1 MILGYVPSASTQKGF
16 YSDKAKVRSKLIT
29 QGSEAT
35 NQYTRVLA
43 KYAEKAYL
51 NANNPSS
58 ISSQSVNLQTRIV
71 VKDFNTVFVYDP
83 NGKVVFTES
92 TYLTIE
98 IIGARKE
105 VEEQMFNEKQ
115 KREVIAAQQVANE
128 LQHLMKHARGR
139 GLTPSLSFAHFDTER
154 TGFVDVPMLINGCA
168 KLGIGLTQPVGE
180 LVIQLIGGI
189 GSTYLNMRDL
199 EGFIN
204 NKPDEEVFE
213 KMKKGSKSSH
223 SSSLS
228 QKLSASA
235 SQTLGMADDQS
246 ESSAKRKSRSRASV
260 SVDKIRQERNAVAT
274 QQRVAYTDSD
284 LFDDDGIP
292 QEEPLQKKY
301 NKKLPPSSNP
311 PLMELPAPLSAYSI
325 NRPKESAQDLPAWAT
340 KRQKRALRELQRTHA
355 TWSKKEEQS
364 VEPPPPP
371 AENEQTTG
379 ENEGEEE
386 LKYVDSQG
394 QHEQGDMDGN
404 ISPDL
409 QRQES
414 PSYGRSQSLS
424 RQGSRSGS
432 RSSTRGSTRQMSRQG
447 SRQMS
452 RQGSRGGIK
461 SRGGQNDDVVVPTLQ
476 NLTEEL
482 SAEEGNARACQ
493 DDMLHVD
500 HGVMM
505 TYRVIKGRG
514 SNQALKLH
522 EENRNLRDKSILEL
536 RQRNLQRIMIENEEE
551 PLYGEGADKI
561 IHDGMEEEGK
571 DKKWVTFTIVV
582 IPDLFM
588 TTDTMGTYLD
598 PIVQKYPL
606 ARIVLVGLPGLPYTH
621 WPRGWVLNADL
632 HARSIAVLL
641 NHLKTSDNVNMWS
654 PVPDEPVVFM
664 AFGTGV
670 QSLSRFIYQL
680 LPAMTWLQPHV
691 HAVISVN
698 GYSKMT
704 KNSKRICKELR
715 EGMLT
720 ASAPEVNELV
730 TSLHFFDGFLA
741 REGRDETLKK
751 FWSTRRGMI
760 DNSRL
765 PQPGMG
771 TQSTQNLQ
779 HAGMGYRGV
788 LEQLRGLLIGPDDPE
803 ALASF
808 LYTKIPLMVIQCTE
822 DVFVEPQVAAQIFSD
837 KNLAPFG
844 RKVVEDLDSFL
855 TPGAVYLNWIRGG
868 HEVIQERS
876 TFLLAC
882 LSNVAQQL
890 GLRPTDED
898 KGDGYVYVN
907 PYDVETNDND
917 NVDME
922 EIMKKPT
929 DVDDEDEAAPPAT
942 ELVVEVEEKTP
953 EFSNNDLIGVFKNA
967 LEKKKESENMEEAVV
982 EVSPPDDDDDNP
994 VENDEDDTDLT
1005 DEEKARKNERRA
1017 KDKAARKA
1025 NIEIRKKRD
1034 EENRR
1039 KLEMDA
1045 LHEKQRRFAENK
1057 LRLAEMKRMAR
1068 EDELS
1073 LFAMEY
1079 QYEVEQQ
1086 VKNALVAREKSQ
1098 EIMAMRRAEAVKKV
1112 EDTLAME
1119 RSRRLEERRLK
1130 SEELTKQMESEEL
1143 TLSGQKEG
1151 GYNANPEDGAKG
1163 ILLACQRL
1171 LRDFMECKQKLM
1183 ESMKRQATIEEKTHM
1198 FRDQK
1203 FKLDSEIRKLRQAIQ
1218 LVSKDSLMSGMGIS
1232 KQETD
1237 ELVAQ
1242 LGHKEESFRE
1252 FCMVGRVREE
1262 QLASANRSVIG
1273 LKNALKK
1280 CETLMI
1286 EKLQDMETKEK
1297 AYVKQIRQMK
1307 MDVEHFVLKKDHLR
1321 TKRGMQKDRLDSLGI
1336 ERKRLK
1342 THTALFVDSDVLMEG
1357 VMQRV
1362 ATKTLKKHL
1371 KGCYAKCEEEIEDYD
1386 KQIAEIQVNI
1396 QTEAS
1401 KQEKVIRDCNR
1412 LSVGVRLFTQ
1422 GLKMVQKHSLA
1433 TVLQDLNRRED
1444 EATRLEKRRQ
1454 DVSEVDRSL
1463 VMKTAKTLVDKIRK
1477 KDPELR
1483 DNEERMFVGLD
1494 LILYPDEYS
1503 SLSATQLEEMKFDP
1517 SYQCLLEQP
1526 ALERIKK
1533 LPGKLALAMPFLSTQ
1548 DEINAHRLINKF
1560 YREKGE
1566 DYFKKADYFSSEPE
1580 EDFNASVETSDTADS
1595 SLMSISAL
1603 KDNSIYLT
1611 AKEMHE
1617 AEIVHDILVKESLRS
1632 ALRAAAPGEVLTLE
1646 QKQFIAIDKIL
1657 APHLYTTAELAANR
1671 RDGSLVNSYIENG
1684 KLNGA
1689 DLNYNTFPKNS
1700 IDPPNDGDKYDDLR
1714 DKYMNGELL
1723 TDFDDIKCPFNE
1735 EELMKIRVMDIVD
1748 VQNDANPEV
1757 MRCRLLLDKYY
1768 VHDDET
1774 LYGHRRLKGMQKI
1787 SAELHGAMV
1796 KIGDSDD
1803 ESSVTSL
1810 SSLAKGDT
1818 KVKLKSTGDDDDD
1831 DNDSMASDDDRIK
1844 RKWGSWEVVHPA
1856 CHSVE
1861 SQNQYFQVATYSS
1874 TRDHPASY
1882 AVRDEEE
1889 DDPFS
1894 IFEPFEVDDEPKP
1907 NFEEKIKEGVGVLTS
1922 APQRS
1927 TKKNRNKWLIVK
1939 SIEALAQTEPKV
1951 CQGKV
1956 ILLHSDEKKN
1966 LLEEKETTLNARTS
1980 RSHKFEIPDI
1990 DSCRVLNLCVSI
2002 TYQGSFGNR
2011 GYRLGRVAASLFKLP
2026 KLDAS
2031 LPGKKKKNSDE
2042 QTVPLAV
2049 GYTPYDLQSPNL
2061 PESFGRIVIVH
2072 DPKTK
2077 PIAPGMYQ
2085 LVLGAATTTK
2095 YSVEVSC
2102 NYAQNALS
2110 IIDPLVI
2117 KAKEMQSRLPLC
2129 LTEMEDLQE
2138 GLRLAER
2145 KLAVIRKMIVEAEAE
2160 THRCQRSIQIVGE
2173 KLARDDETMEYTED
2187 ERRDLMKEQS
2197 ILEVEFAQWAM
2208 IYGTRCK
2215 EKEDVKEGIKMM
2227 HTFNRERQL
2236 EKINIK
2242 DTLVAY
2248 RRDLPACIAL
2258 LRSYQEAANVAM
2270 TLNTTVQGKG
2280 ATVES
2285 TDSIKANG
2293 SMAARI
2299 QTPADIVRRQHKRE
2313 GWDSLTLEEQQWLM
2327 LDQAMVP
2334 HKYEWLREK
2343 EEEEIFKRMQMGKKK
2358 KKKKK
2363 FNAAIEAFR
2372 MDKLEIEQV
2381 LVQPFSM
2388 LNRHEISVRKL
2399 LTKYHD
2405 DPEIIKRKRQ
2415 QSVFGFDPHRA
2426 ERTRAKPKGLM
2437 TKQEMEWAS
2446 IDKVLHP
2453 EVWAYY
2459 HHDDDA
2465 RNFLDK
2471 KAAEA
2476 KLAEKTPGELNA
2488 NIGGISSRV
2497 ATAKSRGATGTK
2509 KRTPAIAEGDEGQGP
2524 DSESHP
2530 IDDSATNNNGR
2541 TTEETKEPV
2550 TSASAFAKILDL
2562 GDGSIEHEAA
2572 NRKGS
2577 ALLGDI
2583 ARDAHKKIQIE
2594 NKKNS
2599 AKWVC
2604 PYNKDKVIQ
2613 IWKVHNPQLLNNEEE
2628 RHVYKLLQKYN
2639 GQYGVYLE
2647 LLMQSKARMAKGG
2660 SHEGSHVQW
2669 DKKGRT
2675 APTDVDDRARA
2686 VMRELDRA
2694 IANKNFWMDS
2704 VVLHTNDQRFPTEV
2718 LRVQLEEE
2726 LDSILMDQVRERE
2739 RMERLSAAQKGENDE
2754 TDSEDEEDS
2763 DDSDEEGTVNELT
2776 MSKVQARAARREK
2789 RRVNAKEDS
2798 LQQEVHKARKQINTR
2813 DLSGVAL
2820 EEAKIL
2826 NKLGV
2831 LGCLACRS
2839 NPCKWEPT
2847 VDEEVCTLRKKEL
2860 MDEIERV
2867 RSDTECL
2874 VWDSTVPLSA
2884 QLGGGISFSRE
2895 DILHEL
2901 AYEAREIDRRI
2912 HLNLIDKE
2920 LHDCYNTRKEY
2931 VEVKHLHGYSTVLWI
2946 NNARKALSARQDR
2959 LVALNIANEVVD
2971 DILETM
2977 LEGWHFGERESKYQ
2991 LAGFVPSVKPEGKM
3005 KAGQEQVQAV
3015 GIAAKKAKDRRKAK
3029 MKGIVTPTAM
3039 RGVLNEKLR
3048 PMENDLLKDQEDKRI
3063 AKEGTDHKL
3072 RLDTTEQ
3079 TLKFGLFM
3087 LTLMYFRAMTFLSRE
3102 KKSWG
3107 EEDDI
3112 ANVNNKG
3119 AEFTEERAKM
3129 NEEEAKLVA
3138 RKKKMDVIMARA
3150 VEGEAR
3156 KKARE
3161 DQERREAVQ
3170 KLQAIVRRQRR
3181 EKESINCLQRLYRG
3195 HLGRKAARRWAMKRA
3210 ELTAIN
3216 ALMNAAATCLQRVWR
3231 GYLARVRAIET
3242 RAEMAY
3248 FIALMRTQEA
3258 DTDEKE
3264 YWETHPLQRAKR
3276 NVREFVNNQFRADH
3290 AFKTLGAPGLGD
3302 KFDDG
3307 DED

>member
-1 MILGYVPSASTQKGF
+1 ML
-16 YSDKAKVRSKLIT
+16 
-29 QGSEAT
+29 SE
-35 NQYTRVLA
+35 
-43 KYAEKAYL
+43 
-51 NANNPSS
+51 S
-58 ISSQSVNLQTRIV
+58 SVNIETKIV
-71 VKDFNTVFVYDP
+71 VKEFNTVFVYDP

-115 KREVIAAQQVANE
+115 KREVTAAQQVANE
-128 LQHLMKHARGR
+128 LQQLMKHARGR
-139 GLTPSLSFAHFDTER
+139 GLSPALSFAHFDTER
-154 TGFVDVPMLINGCA
+154 TGFIDVPMLINGCA
-168 KLGIGLTQPVGE
+168 KLGIGVTQPVGE
-180 LVIQLIGGI
+180 LVLQLIGGI

-204 NKPDEEVFE
+204 NTPDLEVFE
-213 KMKKGSKSSH
+213 KFKKGSSS
-223 SSSLS
+223 SKSSLS

-235 SQTLGMADDQS
+235 SNTMDTTGGQDRS
-246 ESSAKRKSRSRASV
+246 EASSRRGKSRLRATS
-260 SVDKIRQERNAVAT
+260 SVDNSRHENNCIAR
-274 QQRVAYTDSD
+274 QQRLAHTESMN
-284 LFDDDGIP
+284 FDDENEGIP
-292 QEEPLQKKY
+292 QDEPFTKPY
-301 NKKLPPSSNP
+301 NPNLPPSSNP
-311 PLMELPAPLSAYSI
+311 PLMELPAPLAAYSI
-325 NRPKESAQDLPAWAT
+325 NRPKEGAMDLPPWAT
-340 KRQKRALRELQRTHA
+340 KRQKRALREMQRTHE
-355 TWSKKEEQS
+355 TWRKKEEEEAAES
-364 VEPPPPP
+364 LLP
-371 AENEQTTG
+371 AKESQDI
-379 ENEGEEE
+379 EGEDE
-386 LKYVDSQG
+386 LKYVDSRD
-394 QHEQGDMDGN
+394 EGDGDAVAAGTE
-404 ISPDL
+404 L
-409 QRQES
+409 QRHDS
-414 PSYGRSQSLS
+414 SQSVRRPLS
-424 RQGSRSGS
+424 RQSSRGDTRTGSRRGS
-432 RSSTRGSTRQMSRQG
+432 RT
-447 SRQMS
+447 
-452 RQGSRGGIK
+452 GSRGGSRGGNK
-461 SRGGQNDDVVVPTLQ
+461 SRGGGRPDLPAVPTLQ
-476 NLTEEL
+476 NLSEEL
-482 SAEEGNARACQ
+482 LTADEANARACQ

-505 TYRVIKGRG
+505 TFRVVKGRG

-522 EENRNLRDKSILEL
+522 EENRDLLNKSKLEV
-536 RQRNLQRIMIENEEE
+536 RQRNLQRIVAENEEE
-551 PLYGEGADKI
+551 PVYGEGADKI
-561 IHDGMEEEGK
+561 VHDGMEEEGK

-588 TTDTMGTYLD
+588 TTDTMGAYLD

-641 NHLKTSDNVNMWS
+641 NHLKTSNNTALWS
-654 PVPDEPVVFM
+654 PIPDEPVVFM
-664 AFGTGV
+664 AFGTGM
-670 QSLSRFIYQL
+670 QSLSRFVYQL

-691 HAVISVN
+691 HAIISVN

-715 EGMLT
+715 EGILT
-720 ASAPEVNELV
+720 ATAPEVNELV
-730 TSLHFFDGFLA
+730 TSLHFFDDFLA

-760 DNSRL
+760 DKSKL
-765 PQPGMG
+765 PNPGMG
-771 TQSTQNLQ
+771 TQTTQNLQ
-779 HAGMGYRGV
+779 HAGMGYKGV

-803 ALASF
+803 ALSSF

-822 DVFVEPQVAAQIFSD
+822 DVFVEPQVAAQIFSQ
-837 KNLAPFG
+837 KNLDPFG
-844 RKVVEDLDSFL
+844 RRVVEELDDFL
-855 TPGAVYLNWIRGG
+855 SPGAVYMNWIRGG
-868 HEVIQERS
+868 HEIIQERG

-890 GLRPTDED
+890 GLRPMAED
-898 KGDGYVYVN
+898 RPDDYVYVN

-922 EIMKKPT
+922 EIMKNSSGGH
-929 DVDDEDEAAPPAT
+929 E
-942 ELVVEVEEKTP
+942 EEKKALDNSP
-953 EFSNNDLIGVFKNA
+953 PDEESKEVFSNDNLMGVFKNA
-967 LEKKKESENMEEAVV
+967 LEKKKEDEIEAKQEVVETKSSIEQESENAK
-982 EVSPPDDDDDNP
+982 DDDDD
-994 VENDEDDTDLT
+994 DEDGDLT
-1005 DEEKARKNERRA
+1005 EEKKLKKNERRA

-1025 NIEIRKKRD
+1025 NIEIRQKRD

-1039 KLEMDA
+1039 QQEMDA
-1045 LHEKQRRFAENK
+1045 LHEKQRKFAEK
-1057 LRLAEMKRMAR
+1057 KQRLVEMNRMAR

-1086 VKNALVAREKSQ
+1086 VKHALVAREKSQ
-1098 EIMAMRRAEAVKKV
+1098 EIMAMRRAQAVKKV
-1112 EDTLAME
+1112 EDTLALE
-1119 RSRRLEERRLK
+1119 RSRRLEERRMK
-1130 SEELTKQMESEEL
+1130 SEQLTQQMEAEEL

-1151 GYNANPEDGAKG
+1151 GYDASPDDGAKG

-1183 ESMKRQATIEEKTHM
+1183 ESMKRQSSIEQKTHM

-1203 FKLDSEIRKLRQAIQ
+1203 FKLDNEIRKLRQAIQ
-1218 LVSKDSLMSGMGIS
+1218 LISKDSLMSGMGIA
-1232 KQETD
+1232 KQETE
-1237 ELVAQ
+1237 ELVSQ
-1242 LGHKEESFRE
+1242 LGYKEESFRE
-1252 FCMVGRVREE
+1252 FCMVGTVREE

-1273 LKNALKK
+1273 LKNALKS
-1280 CETLMI
+1280 CESLMI
-1286 EKLQDMETKEK
+1286 EKLQKMEHQEK
-1297 AYVKQIRQMK
+1297 SYVRQIRQMK
-1307 MDVEHFVLKKDHLR
+1307 MDVEHFVLKKDHIR
-1321 TKRGMQKDRLDSLGI
+1321 AKRGHHKERLESLGL

-1342 THTALFVDSDVLMEG
+1342 THTDKFVDSDVLMEG

-1371 KGCYAKCEEEIEDYD
+1371 KSCYAKCESEIEEFD
-1386 KQIAEIQVNI
+1386 KEIADIQVNI
-1396 QTEAS
+1396 QHEAS

-1412 LSVGVRLFTQ
+1412 VSVGIRLFTQ

-1433 TVLQDLNRRED
+1433 TVLDDLNRREE
-1444 EATRLEKRRQ
+1444 EAARLEKRRQ
-1454 DVSEVDRSL
+1454 DVSDVNQSL

-1483 DNEERMFVGLD
+1483 DKKERQFVGID
-1494 LILYPDEYS
+1494 LVLYPDEYS
-1503 SLSATQLEEMKFDP
+1503 HLSATQFEEMKFDP

-1533 LPGKLALAMPFLSTQ
+1533 LPGQLALAMPFLSTV
-1548 DEINAHRLINKF
+1548 DEIHAHRLINF
-1560 YREKGE
+1560 YYREKGE
-1566 DYFKKADYFSSEPE
+1566 DYYKKADYFSSEPE
-1580 EDFNASVETSDTADS
+1580 EDFNASVDTSKTGDS
-1595 SLMSISAL
+1595 SLMSISSL
-1603 KDNSIYLT
+1603 KDNAIYLT

-1617 AEIVHDILVKESLRS
+1617 AEIVHDILVKESLRN
-1632 ALRAAAPGEVLTLE
+1632 ALRASGPGENISME
-1646 QKQFIAIDKIL
+1646 EKQYIAMDKIL
-1657 APHLYTTAELAANR
+1657 SPELYSSGELAANKR
-1671 RDGSLVNSYIENG
+1671 EGSLVKSYLENG

-1689 DLNYNTFPKNS
+1689 DLNYNTFPKSN
-1700 IDPPNDGDKYDDLR
+1700 IDPPKDGDKYDELR
-1714 DKYMNGELL
+1714 EKYNNGELL
-1723 TDFDDIKCPFNE
+1723 TDFDDIKCPFSRD
-1735 EELMKIRVMDIVD
+1735 ELMAIRKMDIVD
-1748 VQNDANPEV
+1748 VQNDPNPEV
-1757 MRCRLLLDKYY
+1757 MRCRVLLDKYY
-1768 VHDDET
+1768 VHEDET

-1787 SAELHGAMV
+1787 SAELHSALEE
-1796 KIGDSDD
+1796 IGDSDD
-1803 ESSVTSL
+1803 ESAVTSL
-1810 SSLAKGDT
+1810 SNEGGGQKKKMNKGEDEEDEE
-1818 KVKLKSTGDDDDD
+1818 DDDD
-1831 DNDSMASDDDRIK
+1831 SVESADDRIK
-1844 RKWGSWEVVHPA
+1844 RKWGSWEVIHPA

-1861 SQNQYFQVATYSS
+1861 SQTQYFQVANYSC
-1874 TRDHPASY
+1874 TRDHPASF
-1882 AVRDEEE
+1882 AVREEADEE
-1889 DDPFS
+1889 DPFA
-1894 IFEPFEVDDEPKP
+1894 IFEPLDVDDVPEQ
-1907 NFEEKIKEGVGVLTS
+1907 NFEEKIKEGVEVLTS
-1922 APQRS
+1922 VPQRS
-1927 TKKNRNKWLIVK
+1927 KKKNRHKWLIVK
-1939 SIEALAQTEPKV
+1939 NVEILAQTDPKV

-1956 ILLHSDEKKN
+1956 VLLHSGEKKT

-1980 RSHKFEIPDI
+1980 RSHKFEIPDL

-2011 GYRLGRVAASLFKLP
+2011 GYRLGRIAASLFKLP
-2026 KLDAS
+2026 KLDGLA
-2031 LPGKKKKNSDE
+2031 KKKKNADE
-2042 QTVPLAV
+2042 QTIPLPI
-2049 GYTPYDLQSPNL
+2049 GYTPYDLQTPNL

-2077 PIAPGMYQ
+2077 PLSPGTYQ

-2095 YSVEVSC
+2095 YSVEISC

-2110 IIDPLVI
+2110 IIDPKVI
-2117 KAKEMQSRLPLC
+2117 EAKEMQSRMPIC

-2145 KLAVIRKMIVEAEAE
+2145 KLGVIRKMIVEAEAE
-2160 THRCQRSIQIVGE
+2160 THRCQRSIQIVCD
-2173 KLARDDETMEYTED
+2173 KLTRDDETMEYTED

-2215 EKEDVKEGIKMM
+2215 EKADVKEGIKMM
-2227 HTFNRERQL
+2227 HSFNRERQL
-2236 EKINIK
+2236 EKIHIK
-2242 DTLVAY
+2242 DTLVDY

-2270 TLNTTVQGKG
+2270 TLNTSVQGKG
-2280 ATVES
+2280 AAVES
-2285 TDSIKANG
+2285 TDTIKANG

-2299 QTPADIVRRQHKRE
+2299 QTPADIVRRQFKRE
-2313 GWDSLTLEEQQWLM
+2313 GWESLTLEEQQWMM
-2327 LDQAMVP
+2327 LDQSLVP

-2343 EEEEIFKRMQMGKKK
+2343 EEEDNFKRMQLGKKK

-2363 FNAAIEAFR
+2363 YNAAIEAYR
-2372 MDKLEIEQV
+2372 MDKLEIDQV

-2388 LNRHEISVRKL
+2388 LNRHEVSVRKL

-2405 DPEIIKRKRQ
+2405 DPEIIKRKRV

-2426 ERTRAKPKGLM
+2426 ERTRAKQKSLM
-2437 TKQEMEWAS
+2437 SKQELEWS
-2446 IDKVLHP
+2446 SVDKVLHP

-2465 RNFLDK
+2465 KMFLDK
-2471 KAAEA
+2471 AAKGA
-2476 KLAEKTPGELNA
+2476 RLAEKGVGGLNV
-2488 NIGGISSRV
+2488 GGLSTRVGTAASTGAHASVSVSSSSSQ
-2497 ATAKSRGATGTK
+2497 APT
-2509 KRTPAIAEGDEGQGP
+2509 I
-2524 DSESHP
+2524 ES
-2530 IDDSATNNNGR
+2530 G
-2541 TTEETKEPV
+2541 
-2550 TSASAFAKILDL
+2550 SASNLSADGETESKEDKPATMASGFAKILDM
-2562 GDGSIEHEAA
+2562 GDSSIEHEAA

-2583 ARDAHKKIQIE
+2583 ARDAHKKIQKE
-2594 NKKNS
+2594 NKLNS
-2599 AKWVC
+2599 SKWVC
-2604 PYNKDKVIQ
+2604 PYSKDKILQ
-2613 IWKVHNPQLLNNEEE
+2613 IWKVHNPQLLNNEQE

-2647 LLMQSKARMAKGG
+2647 MMVSSKARMAKGG

-2669 DKKGRT
+2669 DKTGKA

-2704 VVLHTNDQRFPTEV
+2704 LVLHTNDQRFPTEV

-2726 LDSILMDQVRERE
+2726 LDAILMDQVRERE
-2739 RMERLSAAQKGENDE
+2739 RMEKLSAAQRGENDE

-2763 DDSDEEGTVNELT
+2763 DDSDDDNEGGTQELT

-2789 RRVNAKEDS
+2789 RRTHGKEDT
-2798 LQQEVHKARKQINTR
+2798 LQQEVHKAKKQINTQK
-2813 DLSGVAL
+2813 LSGLAL
-2820 EEAKIL
+2820 EEAKTL
-2826 NKLGV
+2826 NALGV
-2831 LGCLACRS
+2831 MGCLACRS

-2847 VDEEVCTLRKKEL
+2847 VDEDVCTARKKEL
-2860 MDEIERV
+2860 LDEIERV
-2867 RSDTECL
+2867 RSDTECI
-2874 VWDSTVPLSA
+2874 VWESTVALSA
-2884 QLGGGISFSRE
+2884 QLGGGMSFTRQ
-2895 DILHEL
+2895 DLLDEL
-2901 AYEAREIDRRI
+2901 AFEAREIDRRI

-2931 VEVKHLHGYSTVLWI
+2931 VEVKHLHGYSTVLWV

-2977 LEGWHFGERESKYQ
+2977 LEGWHFGERESKYL
-2991 LAGFVPSVKPEGKM
+2991 LAGFVPSVKKDGHM
-3005 KAGQEQVQAV
+3005 KSGQEQVQAV
-3015 GIAAKKAKDRRKAK
+3015 GISAKKAKERRKAK
-3029 MKGIVTPTAM
+3029 MKGIITPTAM
-3039 RGVLNEKLR
+3039 RGKLEEKLR
-3048 PMENDLLKDQEDKRI
+3048 PMENDLLKDMEDKRI
-3063 AKEGTDHKL
+3063 AKEGTDHKR

-3112 ANVNNKG
+3112 ANVNKKG
-3119 AEFTEERAKM
+3119 AEYTEERAKM
-3129 NEEEAKLVA
+3129 NEEEAKLIA
-3138 RKKKMDVIMARA
+3138 RQKKMDVIMARA

-3161 DQERREAVQ
+3161 DQERREAIL

-3264 YWETHPLQRAKR
+3264 FWETHPLQRAKR
-3276 NVREFVNNQFRADH
+3276 NVRNFVNNQFRADH
-3290 AFKTLGAPGLGD
+3290 AFKTLGAPGVGGA
-3302 KFDDG
+3302 FDDG
-3307 DED
+3307 E